1 MDAAITARG
10 LARLMRT
17 VQEERA
23 EERLYGLW
31 LHKVHDGSSYN
42 EYRRRVEYSAR
53 NATMT
58 DEQQAR
64 VIGRTKDILSRFDPE
79 GGEQ

>member
-42 EYRRRVEYSAR
+42 QYRRRVEYGAR
-53 NATMT
+53 NAAMT
-58 DEQQAR
+58 SAEQER
-64 VIGRTKDILSRFDPE
+64 VIGRTMDILKRFDPE

>member
-10 LARLMRT
+10 LARLMLT
-17 VQEERA
+17 VREERA
-23 EERLYGLW
+23 EERLYELW

-42 EYRRRVEYSAR
+42 GYRRRLEYSAR
-53 NATMT
+53 NARMT
-58 DEQQAR
+58 ESEQER

-79 GGEQ
+79 GGEH